1 MVKGNI
7 MNDQIKDLIY
17 SIAAGNA
24 LETEQKLNSIMSQK
38 ATVALDNMRTN
49 VAQSM
54 FNQEVQQEE

>member
-1 MVKGNI
+1 

-38 ATVALDNMRTN
+38 ATVALDNMRTS